1 MTGRRK
7 TNTATRAKRVEK
19 RTRFD
24 AADYLKSEKAMTG
37 YLKACF
43 EDGDPALIA
52 AALGDIGRARLGMVR
67 LSKHTGLSRE
77 GLYRSLNKNGNPSLD
92 TVTKVVRAL
101 GLKMTLSDAAR
112 AQTTTGSR

>member
-1 MTGRRK
+1 MAQRRK
-7 TNTATRAKRVEK
+7 TKTAARAPRVEEV
-19 RTRFD
+19 TRFD
-24 AADYLKSEKAMTG
+24 AADYLKSEKVMAA

-52 AALGDIGRARLGMVR
+52 AALGDICRARLGMAR
-67 LSKHTGLSRE
+67 LSKSTGLSRE

-101 GLKMTLSDAAR
+101 GLKMTLSSA
-112 AQTTTGSR
+112 T